1 MSITLLDA
9 SAVADRVLKVLGLD
23 LGIGGAFTPE
33 AMSAALRRTASFL
46 CPATPAQLIDAVRD
60 ALTPLPGAR
69 DLSRDDLAEL
79 LQQLVS
85 TGDLLELRQ
94 SGERTARLLYLGPPS
109 FVTKVPGEYLLLG
122 IRPEGRPLIDD
133 GSGGAVQAEAH
144 LRTLRLAPERAEP
157 LLAAA
162 GLHELR
168 RDRWLR
174 YPRRTTPTE
183 TLTEYRTRLDAARS
197 AGAVEGLE
205 LLDPAAPVRFYRGR
219 WRSLKANDS
228 GERGDFVGR
237 RPQAYGANAWC
248 FVRVEGGRPQ
258 RLIDLPAFDPAALA
272 RDEAWRL
279 QAAID
284 AERGA
289 SQLYRVRLL
298 PGDDASVVLDLFGP
312 VPSWAERHL
321 GLLGTPLGRGS
332 GALFSYRLGVAA
344 IGDAEALLTD
354 MLWMRRL
361 DEGGLA

>member
-1 MSITLLDA
+1 VSITPLDA
-9 SAVADRVLKVLGLD
+9 SGVSARAVEAMGLNPEVGD
-23 LGIGGAFTPE
+23 AFTPE
-33 AMSAALRRTASFL
+33 ALSAALRRTASFL

-60 ALTPLPGAR
+60 TLAPLPHGC
-69 DLSRDDLAEL
+69 DLARDDLAEL
-79 LQQLVS
+79 LEQLLS
-85 TGDLLELRQ
+85 TGDLLQLRQ

-109 FVTKVPGEYLLLG
+109 FVTRVPGEYLLLG
-122 IRPEGRPLIDD
+122 IRPEGRAIIEGQWTLR
-133 GSGGAVQAEAH
+133 AEAH

-258 RLIDLPAFDPAALA
+258 RMIDLPAFDPAALA
-272 RDEAWRL
+272 HDEAWRL

-284 AERGA
+284 AER
-289 SQLYRVRLL
+289 STPQLYRVRPL

-332 GALFSYRLGVAA
+332 GALFTYRFGAAA

-361 DEGGLA
+361 DEGGFA